1 MGNASEGKKSQ
12 LTKLVYAHLL
22 APPTTKFSPESLR
35 SSPCFNSKQS
45 ESKTNRIRLACTAK
59 SIANN
64 VMKPPVKVPPTPP
77 NPAINDT
84 PATPNTYQKSS
95 YNICKKSKK
104 SAYHMHK
111 TYTCNGIVTINNKIW
126 NFWLRCYRYSG

>member
-35 SSPCFNSKQS
+35 SFPCFNSKLS
-45 ESKTNRIRLACTAK
+45 LSNTNLIRLACTAN
-59 SIANN
+59 SIANK
-64 VMKPPVKVPPTPP
+64 VMNPPVTVPPIPP

-84 PATPNTYQKSS
+84 PTTP
-95 YNICKKSKK
+95 
-104 SAYHMHK
+104 K
-111 TYTCNGIVTINNKIW
+111 TYYLNRVQ
-126 NFWLRCYRYSG
+126 